1 MQSISI
7 QIQQVLQSV
16 FRLSEFRPQQRE
28 IIEDVLAGHDAV
40 CVMPTGAGKSLCFQL
55 PAVMLRGLTVV
66 VSPLISLMTDQVQQ
80 LRALGVSAAYLNSSQ
95 KSGEQRDVLEK
106 LERGARGLLYI
117 APERLA
123 AASFQRL
130 LSRLKPR
137 LLVVDEAH
145 CISHWG
151 HDFRP
156 DYRRIAELRQ
166 QLGSPVTM
174 ALTATA
180 TAQVRGDIVSALGL
194 RSPKMHVTGFDRPN
208 LTYSC
213 HRLESEAEKDSALLR
228 FLLKQPESGI
238 IYCSTRKSVE
248 QLTARL
254 EQQFPKRKVR
264 GYHAGMPQG
273 VRSTSQEQF
282 MSAPDSIVVATNAFG
297 MGINKP
303 ETRFVVHYNLPGTL
317 ESYYQEAGR
326 AGRDGKAAECV
337 LYYGFRD
344 LKTHQFFIDKIGD
357 NNQELSPNEIEQLQR
372 LAKRKLDLMYE
383 YAGRQRCRRRQI
395 LDYFGEATAVTGCGC
410 DVCGGRSSTA
420 ALDAPWMKKKPRQ
433 QSVPLAAPQSD
444 AGDKRRRKELP
455 EGDAKDAPLDA
466 AAQIRFELLKKARIK
481 IAKANGVAAFCIL
494 HDKTMRAVARTAPQS
509 KAELAAIKGVGATK
523 AEKFGDAFLAEMN
536 VDVAIHSEA
545 RAEASPLRTIA
556 VVASTLDHPS
566 ELRLERLRNLRT
578 KLATESKWPPYF
590 ILNDNA
596 LREVAVAMPSSIP
609 ALAAIKGVGE
619 QKATKWGAALLAALA
634 NE

>member
-7 QIQQVLQSV
+7 QQALQSV

-55 PAVMLRGLTVV
+55 PAVVLRGLTVV
-66 VSPLISLMTDQVQQ
+66 VSPLISLMADQVQQ

-95 KSGEQRDVLEK
+95 KSDEQREVLEK

-130 LSRLKPR
+130 LPKLKPR
-137 LLVVDEAH
+137 LLVIDEAH

-156 DYRRIAELRQ
+156 EYRRIAELRQ

-180 TAQVRGDIVSALGL
+180 TAQVRGDIVNALAL

-213 HRLESEAEKDSALLR
+213 HRMESEAEKDSALLR
-228 FLLKQPESGI
+228 FLSKQPGSGI

-248 QLTARL
+248 HLAARL
-254 EQQFPKRKVR
+254 EEQFPKRSVS

-273 VRSTSQEQF
+273 VRSASQEQF

-317 ESYYQEAGR
+317 EAYYQEAGR
-326 AGRDGKAAECV
+326 AGRDGRAAECV

-344 LKTHQFFIDKIGD
+344 LKTQQFFIDKTGD
-357 NNQELSPNEIEQLQR
+357 NNQELSSNEIEQLQR

-383 YAGRQRCRRRQI
+383 YAGRHRCRRRQI
-395 LDYFGEATAVTGCGC
+395 LEYFGEATAVSGCGC
-410 DVCGGRSSTA
+410 DVCGGRSSA
-420 ALDAPWMKKKPRQ
+420 GEFSAPWVKKSRRE
-433 QSVPLAAPQSD
+433 SVPVAAPRSD
-444 AGDKRRRKELP
+444 AGEKRQRKKLP
-455 EGDAKDAPLDA
+455 EVGATDPPLDA
-466 AAQIRFELLKKARIK
+466 AAQVRFEALKKARMK
-481 IAKANGVAAFCIL
+481 IAKENGVAAFCVL
-494 HDKTMRAVARTAPQS
+494 HDKALRTVAYTAPQS

-523 AEKFGDAFLAEMN
+523 AEKFGEAFLAEMKA
-536 VDVAIHSEA
+536 DAAIHAKAHIEA
-545 RAEASPLRTIA
+545 KSHIQLPTISIGVSA
-556 VVASTLDHPS
+556 LDHPA
-566 ELRLERLRNLRT
+566 ELRLERLRNMRT

-590 ILNDNA
+590 ILNDGA
-596 LREVAVAMPSSIP
+596 LRDIAAAAPSSIS

-619 QKATKWGAALLAALA
+619 QKAAKWGDALLTALA
-634 NE
+634 SN